1 MRKENQILYVCK
13 VDFLFF
19 LNLKGMLI
27 IIVVKEGDSYGIY
40 KKK

>member
-19 LNLKGMLI
+19 LEFKRNANYNCCERRRFVWYL
-27 IIVVKEGDSYGIY
+27 
-40 KKK
+40 